1 MMDNSQN
8 AEERIFEAAMDVFC
22 DHGYDGTKMQMIAD
36 KAEISKASLHYYFRS
51 KDKLFEKVVQ
61 KLFSTLLTAV
71 TGSLKPEDD
80 IETLIR
86 QLISKHIDMFNQ
98 YKRETS
104 FIFSEMMKHE
114 DLIEKVLSGVHNI
127 KDIQM
132 IAERLQI
139 ERDAGRII
147 DISPQNLII
156 NMISMSFY
164 PIIAEPLVKRIFAYS
179 DTEYSELLEQRKQ
192 IVADFV
198 LAAIKRRD

>member
-1 MMDNSQN
+1 MDNSQN
-8 AEERIFEAAMDVFC
+8 AEERIFEVAVDVFC

-156 NMISMSFY
+156 NMISMSVY

-179 DTEYSELLEQRKQ
+179 DTVYSELLEQRKQ

>member
-1 MMDNSQN
+1 MDNSQN
-8 AEERIFEAAMDVFC
+8 AEERIFEVAVDVFC

-156 NMISMSFY
+156 KMISMSVY
-164 PIIAEPLVKRIFAYS
+164 PLIAEPLVKRIFAYT
-179 DTEYSELLEQRKQ
+179 DTVYSELLEQRKQ